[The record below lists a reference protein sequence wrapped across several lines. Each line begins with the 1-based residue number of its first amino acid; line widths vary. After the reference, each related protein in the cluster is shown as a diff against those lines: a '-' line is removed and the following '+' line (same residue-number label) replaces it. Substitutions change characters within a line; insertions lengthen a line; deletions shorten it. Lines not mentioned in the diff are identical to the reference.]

1 MNMVDF
7 SINEHDQKVLDETD
21 RMKAVIDA
29 KYTRYY
35 DIHEEEI
42 APDVLP
48 EAKDWVHLPKMQM
61 ERMGQ
66 PGITKPAT
74 FGMLSSIEN
83 CLGTGI
89 LGLNQRMGGLG
100 NAALMAQGTKEQQ
113 EKWGK
118 QLLAMAITEP
128 SCGSDS
134 KAIET
139 TAHLDGDEWVLNG
152 EKIFVTDGIRAK
164 GLVVWATLDKSKG
177 RGAIKSFIV
186 MKGTPGFELAKK
198 EHKLGIRCSDTA
210 AFVLKDCRIP
220 RSNLLGGKEA
230 IVEKQ
235 GGDFKG
241 LMATFNMTRPGVGAG
256 GTGMI
261 KHAMKIVNA
270 ELKKEGVEVDWEAGP
285 TKRSALQDKLIDLE
299 AQIESAA
306 LTVYRASWLADTG
319 KPNNL
324 ESSIAKAKGG
334 DVSRY
339 GGQLAVELLGALG
352 ITEDHLAEK
361 DWRDAR
367 ITDIYEGT
375 GEINHLIIARALLN
389 YGSAD
394 LM

>member
-1 MNMVDF
+1 MVDF
-7 SINEHDQKVLDETD
+7 TFSEFDQKVLEEND
-21 RMKAVIDA
+21 RMKQVIDE

-35 DIHEEEI
+35 DIHEKEI
-42 APDVLP
+42 APDEMP
-48 EAKDWVHLPKMQM
+48 EAKDFDHIPALQM
-61 ERMGQ
+61 ERMGKE
-66 PGITKPAT
+66 GATKPAT
-74 FGMLSSIEN
+74 FGMAQSIEN
-83 CLGTGI
+83 CMGTGV
-89 LGLNQRMGGLG
+89 LGLRQRTGGLG
-100 NAALMAQGTKEQQ
+100 NAALMAAGTDEQ
-113 EKWGK
+113 KKRWGG

-134 KAIET
+134 KAILC
-139 TAHLDGDEWVLNG
+139 TAELDGDEWVLNG
-152 EKIFVTDGIRAK
+152 EKIFVTDGIRCK
-164 GLVVWATLDKSKG
+164 GLVIWASLDISKG

-186 MKGTPGFELAKK
+186 MKGTPGLELAKK
-198 EHKLGIRCSDTA
+198 EDKLGIRCSDTA

-220 RSNLLGGKEA
+220 RDYLLGGKEE
-230 IVEKQ
+230 IVEKK

-261 KHAMKIVNA
+261 KHAQKIVET
-270 ELKKEGVEVDWEAGP
+270 ELKNEGVEVDWEQGP
-285 TKRSALQDKLIDLE
+285 AKRTAIQEKMIDLE

-306 LTVYRASWLADTG
+306 LTIYYAAWLADNG

-339 GGQLAVELLGALG
+339 GGLLAVELLGAVG
-352 ITEDHLAEK
+352 ITEDTFAEK

-375 GEINHLIIARALLN
+375 GEINHLVVARGLLN